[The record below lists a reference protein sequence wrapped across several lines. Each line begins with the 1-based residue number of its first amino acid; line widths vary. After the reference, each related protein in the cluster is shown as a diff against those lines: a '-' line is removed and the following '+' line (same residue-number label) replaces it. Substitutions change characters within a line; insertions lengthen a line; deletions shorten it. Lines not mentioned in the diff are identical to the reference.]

1 MASMNLAMEI
11 FEAIEGEV
19 GHDRAL
25 KVAKAVDTVI
35 VRIEEK
41 AVEHSF
47 ARKAEIKDELK
58 KELRD
63 ELATK
68 ADLADVRAELKTDIA
83 NVRVEIVGLRSKM
96 NLHLMVVVFAIIIT
110 NPQALQ
116 LLGRMLGLLK

>member
-1 MASMNLAMEI
+1 M
-11 FEAIEGEV
+11 V

-68 ADLADVRAELKTDIA
+68 ADLADMRTELKTDIA
-83 NVRVEIVGLRSKM
+83 NVRVEIVNLRSRM
-96 NLHLMVVVFAIIIT
+96 TIHLVVVFCAIAIT
-110 NPQALQ
+110 NTQSLQ
-116 LLGRMLGLLK
+116 LIGRLLGLLK